1 MDSSKKSVQCI
12 IIHFSLKS
20 FFYFSFFYIFLFE
33 AATFTFFCGKILLMD
48 KKYLKKMIYAAL
60 FIILSTTAILVIFL
74 LLTSK
79 ESDDAPGT
87 EAGTEQQN
95 ENTET
100 DRQAYAEKYRE
111 TVESQHYIIHALGG
125 MNGTDNYINSIDPL
139 RLIYAEGYRLF
150 EADVSF
156 TSDGK
161 LVLAHSGQDNVW
173 SKNDWTERLG
183 QDYPFD
189 DASGGDNSAGNVN
202 NGDASASDAS
212 AGNASSDK
220 SAAYDSEK
228 HLCDYD
234 TFMSFK
240 IQKKYKATSFK
251 ELIEFMAEHDD
262 MFVMID
268 GGERSYEDTKTF
280 YSAILEET
288 REVVSKMS
296 IELSV
301 PEEDLLNDVLGRMV
315 VGGQTIE
322 MLDAVKEVYDFPLIN
337 FYYNS
342 NEKREGELCKPIDFI
357 HYCDANG
364 VSSFSVAK
372 EVYDQQTAEALEKST
387 LMSFVFTV
395 NDPAEE
401 ARINAYGADIIG
413 TDFLWDE

>member
-1 MDSSKKSVQCI
+1 MEKN
-12 IIHFSLKS
+12 
-20 FFYFSFFYIFLFE
+20 
-33 AATFTFFCGKILLMD
+33 
-48 KKYLKKMIYAAL
+48 YLKKMIYTAL
-60 FIILSTTAILVIFL
+60 FIVLAVTAVLIIFL
-74 LLTSK
+74 KTRKTPEGTK
-79 ESDDAPGT
+79 EAKKTQEIERT
-87 EAGTEQQN
+87 EESEGAKDPRE
-95 ENTET
+95 
-100 DRQAYAEKYRE
+100 YAERYRK
-111 TVESQHYIIHALGG
+111 TVESQRYIIHALGG

-156 TSDGK
+156 TSDGR

-173 SKNDWTERLG
+173 SQSDWKDRLG

-189 DASGGDNSAGNVN
+189 DASEGDTTET
-202 NGDASASDAS
+202 D
-212 AGNASSDK
+212 
-220 SAAYDSEK
+220 K

-240 IQKKYKATSFK
+240 IQRKYKATSFK
-251 ELIEFMAEHDD
+251 ELVSFMAEHTD

-280 YSAILEET
+280 YSAVLNET
-288 REVVSKMS
+288 REVVS
-296 IELSV
+296 ELSAESTV
-301 PEEDLLNDVLGRMV
+301 DEENKMLDDVLSRMV

-322 MLDAVKEVYDFPLIN
+322 MLNAVKEVYDFPLIN

-342 NEKREGELCKPIDFI
+342 DEKREGELCKPIDFI

-401 ARINAYGADIIG
+401 ARIKAYGADIIG
-413 TDFLWDE
+413 TDYLWDEPE